1 MEKLVMIREQLPLQ
15 ERNYT
20 DRNGQ
25 PQVFASVG
33 FVLTDGTDTFYAE
46 LTGDRARACQTLDK
60 TTFHSV
66 QCEMG
71 CREFTDRDGIV
82 RHSTEIRILKIV

>member
-46 LTGDRARACQTLDK
+46 LTGDSK
-60 TTFHSV
+60 
-66 QCEMG
+66 
-71 CREFTDRDGIV
+71 
-82 RHSTEIRILKIV
+82 K

>member
-1 MEKLVMIREQLPLQ
+1 MEKLVMIKEQLALS

-33 FVLTDGTDTFYAE
+33 FVLTDGIDTFYAE
-46 LTGDRARACQTLDK
+46 VNNSG
-60 TTFHSV
+60 
-66 QCEMG
+66 
-71 CREFTDRDGIV
+71 
-82 RHSTEIRILKIV
+82 

>member
-1 MEKLVMIREQLPLQ
+1 MIKEQLALS

-33 FVLTDGTDTFYAE
+33 FVLTDGIDTFYAE
-46 LTGDRARACQTLDK
+46 LTGDRARACPTLDK
-60 TTFHSV
+60 TTLHWV
-66 QCEMG
+66 QTEMT
-71 CREFTDRDGIV
+71 CRTWNDNAGIMRYATEV
-82 RHSTEIRILKIV
+82 RINKIV